1 MNRHHRIHKLKYVK
15 RGKKKKKYWICIAV
29 FLLCFSGIHSAKAA
43 TTEFGSK
50 TSFTLEGNAKEFH
63 IENPGAVAADDYFLG
78 YKFTI
83 MNNSSCGLSMKLQ
96 RMALNGNFYTLSSK
110 NYSGSWLNLSAQD
123 KKSIDPYHKYR
134 ILVES
139 SSNVCGPVYIKG
151 FYGVE
156 YYHFD

>member
-1 MNRHHRIHKLKYVK
+1 M
-15 RGKKKKKYWICIAV
+15 KKYWICIAV

-110 NYSGSWLNLSAQD
+110 IYSGSWLNLSAQD

-151 FYGVE
+151 LYGVE

>member
-1 MNRHHRIHKLKYVK
+1 M
-15 RGKKKKKYWICIAV
+15 KKYWICIAV

-110 NYSGSWLNLSAQD
+110 NYSGSWLNLRD
-123 KKSIDPYHKYR
+123 RKS
-134 ILVES
+134 V
-139 SSNVCGPVYIKG
+139 V
-151 FYGVE
+151 
-156 YYHFD
+156 

>member
-1 MNRHHRIHKLKYVK
+1 MY
-15 RGKKKKKYWICIAV
+15 CC

-63 IENPGAVAADDYFLG
+63 IENPGTVAADDYFLG

-123 KKSIDPYHKYR
+123 KNQLIRITNTGFWLKVLQTSVVPSI
-134 ILVES
+134 L
-139 SSNVCGPVYIKG
+139 KG
-151 FYGVE
+151 FTV
-156 YYHFD
+156 